1 MEEIWR
7 DIYFTENN
15 IIYDYRNL
23 YQISNMGNIKK
34 IKNKE
39 KLLKPQNNGKGYIQ
53 IYLSNKNGYSRYFK
67 VHRLVAHMFVDGY
80 FNGAEVDHINTIKT
94 DNRAENL
101 RWVTRIENRNNPLTV
116 EHFSES
122 NSGENHWNYGNN
134 WSDEIKQKISE
145 SHKGKHLSEETRQ
158 KIKNNANNNPN
169 YGMKGKNH
177 SDEAKRKIS
186 ENRKGKYC
194 GKNSPNAKKVAQYDL
209 NNNLI
214 KIWDCSKDISEYYGW
229 NNRTFRCHLDG
240 KYSPKYKGFIW
251 KYIKEDDIN
260 D

>member
-1 MEEIWR
+1 MEQPTRIRKRRIVGKSFLGGDNMEEIWK

-39 KLLKPQNNGKGYIQ
+39 KLLKPQNNGKEYIQ

-67 VHRLVAHMFVDGY
+67 IHRLVAHMFVDEY
-80 FNGAEVDHINTIKT
+80 FDGAEVDHINTIKT

-134 WSDEIKQKISE
+134 LSDEIKQKISE
-145 SHKGKHLSEETRQ
+145 SHKGKHLSGETKQ
-158 KIKNNANNNPN
+158 KLSEAN
-169 YGMKGKNH
+169 KGKNM
-177 SDEAKRKIS
+177 
-186 ENRKGKYC
+186 
-194 GKNSPNAKKVAQYDL
+194 GKNSSRSKRVAQYDL
-209 NNNLI
+209 NGNLI
-214 KIWDCSKDISEYYGW
+214 KIWDYSKDVSEYYGW
-229 NNRTFRCHLDG
+229 NNRTFRNHLDG
-240 KYSPKYKGFIW
+240 RYSPKYKGFIW
-251 KYIKEDDIN
+251 EYFKEDDIN